1 MFERIVF
8 KNLYQFLKENNL
20 ITKNQSGFTPGDSG
34 TNQLIS
40 LVHDIHCAFNDNSCL
55 EVRSIYLDMSK
66 AFDKVWHEGLLHKLK
81 QNGIDGKLLAF
92 FSNYLSNRKQRV
104 VLNGQASEWA
114 PILSG
119 VPQGS
124 VLGPLLFL
132 VYINDLECGIKSQIK
147 FFADDTSLY
156 SVVKDPVV
164 SASEL
169 QHDLDIISEWAN
181 QWKMSFNPDPTK
193 PAEEILFSQ
202 KNSKIAHPPLYFNG
216 IEVKRVTEH
225 KHLGLI
231 LDPKLNF
238 AAHLRE
244 KSATAKKGIGLIK
257 LLRSYLPIKALN
269 LIYKARIRSHFDY
282 CDFIYHIPE
291 LETNERNLDSGRMT
305 DIRLNYQMEKLES
318 LQAQAGQAV
327 TGAWKGTNRDK
338 LNEELGWEPLH
349 LRRWFRRLTVFY
361 KIMHGLTPQYL
372 VDPVPPLRRHLFGT
386 NIRNELHPMRWRTQR
401 FKNSFYPDAV
411 SSWNSIGPELRKT
424 DKISVFKSTLT
435 GMIVPEE
442 KSVFKIHSKDLRYI
456 YQLRVGLSHLRAHKF
471 RHKFL
476 DTPNDTCSCQSGTES
491 TMHFL
496 LHCPLFNVQREELME
511 KIQPF
516 VSNLPNISEHST
528 LCKVLLYGSKT
539 LTPAQN
545 KEILNTTL
553 TYICNTGRFSRE
565 TES

>member
-1 MFERIVF
+1 M
-8 KNLYQFLKENNL
+8 
-20 ITKNQSGFTPGDSG
+20 
-34 TNQLIS
+34 
-40 LVHDIHCAFNDNSCL
+40 
-55 EVRSIYLDMSK
+55 
-66 AFDKVWHEGLLHKLK
+66 
-81 QNGIDGKLLAF
+81 
-92 FSNYLSNRKQRV
+92 
-104 VLNGQASEWA
+104 
-114 PILSG
+114 
-119 VPQGS
+119 
-124 VLGPLLFL
+124 
-132 VYINDLECGIKSQIK
+132 K

-156 SVVKDPVV
+156 SVVKDPII
-164 SASEL
+164 SALEL

-202 KNSKIAHPPLYFNG
+202 KNSKVAHPPLYFNG
-216 IEVKRVTEH
+216 IEVKRVNEH

-257 LLRSYLPIKALN
+257 LLRSYLPIQALN

-291 LETNERNLDSGRMT
+291 LETKEKNLDSERMT

-361 KIMHGLTPQYL
+361 KIMHGQTPQYL

-386 NIRNELHPMRWRTQR
+386 NIRNELHPMCWRTQR

-411 SSWNSIGPELRKT
+411 KNWNNIGPEMRQT
-424 DKISVFKSTLT
+424 DEISTFKSTLKA
-435 GMIVPEE
+435 MIVPEE
-442 KSVFKIHSKDLRYI
+442 KSIFKIHSQDLRYL
-456 YQLRVGLSHLRAHKF
+456 YQLRVGLSPLRAHKF
-471 RHKFL
+471 KHNFL
-476 DTPNDTCSCQSGTES
+476 DTPSDMCTCQTGTES
-491 TMHFL
+491 TTHFL
-496 LHCPLFNVQREELME
+496 LHCPLFNGYREELMD
-511 KIQPF
+511 KIQPI
-516 VSNLPNISEHST
+516 VRDLPHISENAT
-528 LCKVLLYGSKT
+528 LCNILLYGSKILDT
-539 LTPAQN
+539 AKN
-545 KEILNTTL
+545 KEILDTTL
-553 TYICNTGRFSRE
+553 IYIRSTGRFTRE
-565 TES
+565 NET